1 MLDMK
6 LTKNNLIKKLDE
18 SNNEVIEV
26 VTKYNKLLP
35 ILSEDGEGFCV
46 NSKDLHKQL
55 QVGRDYTTWIKD
67 RIKKYDFISNED
79 YIEYWVK
86 DDIIFASDFYGRNY
100 QIKVNSGKI
109 EGVKTF
115 K

>member
-6 LTKNNLIKKLDE
+6 LTKNNLIKKLGE

-46 NSKDLHKQL
+46 NARDLHEQL
-55 QVGRDYTTWIKD
+55 KIGRDFSTWIKGSLESLD
-67 RIKKYDFISNED
+67 MKLHEDFD
-79 YIEYWVK
+79 V
-86 DDIIFASDFYGRNY
+86 F
-100 QIKVNSGKI
+100 
-109 EGVKTF
+109 F
-115 K
+115 KRTSIY